1 MHCLLNPTNE
11 IVLQNSHFEI
21 ILRHGSLFYT
31 IRKRLQH
38 TPFEEE
44 FINSVNL
51 SILDELIGCP
61 SRWEPFGGLS
71 SPVWGLSWWLSG
83 EESAC
88 NTRDEI

>member
-21 ILRHGSLFYT
+21 KLSLFYT

-51 SILDELIGCP
+51 SSILDELTGCP

-71 SPVWGLSWWLSG
+71 SPVWELPWWLSG